1 MIEDSGFLF
10 DVSEQK
16 KKKKEKIQKQK
27 DDFKVEVRDKLKD
40 KLKVKELVNE
50 SIKVEFLDEVVGFFN
65 VYDFFESFKVLVKQE
80 VILFLQKM
88 FSVEFVDKDMESKEG
103 EKGKEKSRDKERLK
117 VGVKIR
123 QV

>member
-1 MIEDSGFLF
+1 M
-10 DVSEQK
+10 
-16 KKKKEKIQKQK
+16 
-27 DDFKVEVRDKLKD
+27 KD

>member
-65 VYDFFESFKVLVKQE
+65 VYDFFESFKVSVKQE
-80 VILFLQKM
+80 LILFLQKM

>member
-123 QV
+123 

>member
-40 KLKVKELVNE
+40 KLKVKELVSE

-65 VYDFFESFKVLVKQE
+65 VYDFFESFKVSVKQE
-80 VILFLQKM
+80 LILFLQKM

>member
-65 VYDFFESFKVLVKQE
+65 VYDFFESFKVSVKQE

>member
-40 KLKVKELVNE
+40 KLKVKELVSE